1 MPKNPRTIAL
11 LAATAVGMGVFLAA
25 PASAMTVSVTKSS
38 AVLNLGTGT
47 TATEDARIVYSKQVH
62 QEPGSQAATI
72 VVSLKDDNGNP
83 ITTDVLRA
91 TSSGAGSLGT
101 GSGPASNFIP
111 TGQNIPVSV
120 SSTVSGK
127 YVLALFPDGIAGF
140 SSITIFD
147 GTTLLATKFAA
158 FYGAVSSL
166 TAIQNLFI
174 VNVAGGTL
182 GSNSVD
188 NPADGT
194 YVHTPAVILIARD
207 ANGVPVPNEPADQF
221 SAISS
226 DPAILSPTISVLN
239 DNSLGA
245 GSVDYGAYNV
255 QVSSGNGGVSG
266 KSATLIFRYTDD
278 KVKYI
283 STTALKFTTGSTTI
297 ASVLMTF
304 DKESYAPGEQAILT
318 LNAFDPS
325 GNPVS
330 GQDSGNFFATSTG
343 LVTSAPVEKLL
354 FPFTTVTFIHG
365 RSTMSFDMP
374 TTSGEFT
381 VSGLLGNNTNL
392 IPALQGSKLVAGT
405 SVLTAQ
411 AAQFADAKAS
421 AAASELAATAAL
433 AAVVSLTALVQRLL
447 TIIARIQ
454 KRLHMK

>member
-1 MPKNPRTIAL
+1 MHKHLGTIAL
-11 LAATAVGMGVFLAA
+11 FAATTVGIGLLVAA
-25 PASAMTVSVTKSS
+25 PASALTVSITKSS
-38 AVLNLGTGT
+38 AVLNAGTGIT
-47 TATEDARIVYSKQVH
+47 SAQDARIVYSKQVH

-72 VVSLKDDNGNP
+72 VVSLEDDNGNP

-101 GSGPASNFIP
+101 GTGPAFNFTP
-111 TGQNIPVSV
+111 TGINIPVSV
-120 SSTVSGK
+120 SSTVPGK
-127 YVLALFPDGIAGF
+127 YVFALFPDGVGGF
-140 SSITIFD
+140 SSVTIYD
-147 GTTLLATKFAA
+147 GTTVLATKFAA

-174 VNVAGGTL
+174 VNIAGGTL
-182 GSNSVD
+182 GSNSVN

-207 ANGVPVPNEPADQF
+207 ANGIPVPNEPADQF

-226 DPAILSPTISVLN
+226 DVSVISSTISVLN

-255 QVSSGNGGVSG
+255 QVRSASGGVSG
-266 KSATLIFRYTDD
+266 KSATLKFRYTDD
-278 KVKYI
+278 KVNYI

-330 GQDSGNFFATSTG
+330 AQDSGNFFASSTG

-365 RSTMSFDMP
+365 RSTTSFDVP
-374 TTSGEFT
+374 TTSGELT
-381 VSGLLGNNTNL
+381 LSGLLGNDPNL
-392 IPALQGSKLVAGT
+392 IPALQGSRVTAKT
-405 SVLTAQ
+405 SVLTPQ

-421 AAASELAATAAL
+421 AAASELSATAAL
-433 AAVVSLTALVQRLL
+433 AAVVSLTALVQHLL
-447 TIIARIQ
+447 AIIARIQ

>member
-1 MPKNPRTIAL
+1 MHKNPRTIAL
-11 LAATAVGMGVFLAA
+11 FAATAVGMGVFLAG
-25 PASAMTVSVTKSS
+25 PASAVTVSIAKSS
-38 AVLNLGTGT
+38 AVLNLGTGI
-47 TATEDARIVYSKQVH
+47 TAADDARIVYSKQAH

-91 TSSGAGSLGT
+91 ISSGVGSLGT
-101 GSGPASNFIP
+101 GSGPASNFTP
-111 TGQNIPVSV
+111 TGRNIPVSV
-120 SSTVSGK
+120 SSTVPGK
-127 YVLALFPDGIAGF
+127 YVLALFPDGIGGF
-140 SSITIFD
+140 ASVTIYD
-147 GTTLLATKFAA
+147 GTTVLATKFAA
-158 FYGAVSSL
+158 FHGAVSSL

-174 VNVAGGTL
+174 VNSGGGTL
-182 GSNSVD
+182 GSNSVN

-207 ANGVPVPNEPADQF
+207 VNGVPVPNEPADQF

-226 DPAILSPTISVLN
+226 DPTILSPIISVLN
-239 DNSLGA
+239 DDSLGA

-255 QVSSGNGGVSG
+255 QVRGASGSVSG
-266 KSATLIFRYTDD
+266 KSATLKFRYSDD
-278 KVKYI
+278 KVNYI
-283 STTALKFTTGSTTI
+283 YTTALKFTTGSSTI

-325 GNPVS
+325 GNPIS
-330 GQDSGNFFATSTG
+330 AQDSGNFFATSTG
-343 LVTSAPVEKLL
+343 LITSAPVEKLL

-365 RSTMSFDMP
+365 RSTTSFEMP

-381 VSGLLGNNTNL
+381 LSGLLGNDTNL
-392 IPALQGSKLVAGT
+392 IPALQGSRLVART

-411 AAQFADAKAS
+411 AAQFADAKAA
-421 AAASELAATAAL
+421 AAASELTATSAL
-433 AAVVSLTALVQRLL
+433 AAVVSLTALVQHMLA
-447 TIIARIQ
+447 IIARIQ